1 MQQRHTKVQLVDM
14 VVEAQAPAELRL
26 VEVTIMTRSRESE
39 EGSWKGGERSALG
52 GVGMGEGSLRG
63 SNSEVD
69 LVICSNSLCTIYT
82 LIWCFLIKGH

>member
-39 EGSWKGGERSALG
+39 EGSWKGGGR
-52 GVGMGEGSLRG
+52 GVLWGELEWARG
-63 SNSEVD
+63 V
-69 LVICSNSLCTIYT
+69 
-82 LIWCFLIKGH
+82 